1 MFIFLMYM
9 FDDVY
14 LFIFLVEG
22 EGEYVVI
29 SRFLDF
35 VNYRLFIENFL
46 GFFFYSF

>member
-1 MFIFLMYM
+1 MFIFLM

-29 SRFLDF
+29 SCFLDF
-35 VNYRLFIENFL
+35 INYFLFIENFL

>member
-1 MFIFLMYM
+1 MFIFIM
-9 FDDVY
+9 FDDVC
-14 LFIFLVEG
+14 LFLFLVEG

-35 VNYRLFIENFL
+35 VNYFLFIGNFL